1 MLDYSQIVSL
11 ETLCVRFCWMPPLW
25 IGGEDTRNDEA
36 QQMVN
41 FLSSISSP
49 HLREISLRLELGV
62 DPRQL
67 VSQLRHFHVDWIDH
81 IAKNII
87 PSNMRVIMSQDP
99 EKQRAALEENIA
111 ALRTFTAQIK
121 GPYFLGDEFSLADVA
136 IAPWIMRDYVLSE
149 HRGYSREAV
158 SPKWKAYCEA
168 IEQRPSVSNTFSVS
182 HISAA
187 ISFVF

>member
-1 MLDYSQIVSL
+1 MYESL
-11 ETLCVRFCWMPPLW
+11 ILCEFL
-25 IGGEDTRNDEA
+25 EDTYPKYGKNLLTD
-36 QQMVN
+36 
-41 FLSSISSP
+41 
-49 HLREISLRLELGV
+49 
-62 DPRQL
+62 DPYTKAYIRI
-67 VSQLRHFHVDWIDH
+67 WIDH

>member
-1 MLDYSQIVSL
+1 MLCEFLEDAFPSYEPRLLPSDATDRAYARIWIDFVAKSVMPNALRLLMAQSL
-11 ETLCVRFCWMPPLW
+11 EAQREAR
-25 IGGEDTRNDEA
+25 EDLIKA
-36 QQMVN
+36 QQ
-41 FLSSISSP
+41 
-49 HLREISLRLELGV
+49 
-62 DPRQL
+62 
-67 VSQLRHFHVDWIDH
+67 
-81 IAKNII
+81 
-87 PSNMRVIMSQDP
+87 
-99 EKQRAALEENIA
+99 
-111 ALRTFTAQIK
+111 TFAQEIK

-182 HISAA
+182 HISAV